1 MSICPVPQVQLVFL
15 VTVKTGAPDKLEHRE
30 SPETPAL
37 QACLDL
43 RVLLASVTPAS
54 VPTMPAWHKDLTPK
68 T

>member
-1 MSICPVPQVQLVFL
+1 MSFWHYPQVQLVFL
-15 VTVKTGAPDKLEHRE
+15 VMVKMGVQDKLEPRE
-30 SPETPAL
+30 SQETLAL
-37 QACLDL
+37 RASLDL